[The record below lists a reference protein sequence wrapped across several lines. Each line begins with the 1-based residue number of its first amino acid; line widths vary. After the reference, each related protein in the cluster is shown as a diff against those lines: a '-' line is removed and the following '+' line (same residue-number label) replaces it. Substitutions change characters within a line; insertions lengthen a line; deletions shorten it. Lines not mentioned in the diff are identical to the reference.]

1 MLVHVSFDVEKSP
14 AEVFDF
20 VATGFFEHHPLW
32 DPAITELTNHTP
44 GPVGVGTKG
53 TEVRRFMGGRQSADF
68 EVTEFEPGRR
78 FAWVNTSGP
87 LALNRAYSFEAS
99 DRGTQLAFDFDST
112 PKPLP
117 MKLLFPLVKRTI
129 ASQVRTNIGN
139 LERLLSEPT

>member
-1 MLVHVSFDVEKSP
+1 MLVHVSFDVDKSP

-20 VATGFFEHHPLW
+20 VAAGFFEHHPLW

-53 TEVRRFMGGRQSADF
+53 TEVRRFMGKQSADF

-78 FAWVNTSGP
+78 FVWVNTSGP
-87 LALNRAYSFEAS
+87 FALDRAHAFEAS
-99 DRGTQLAFDFDST
+99 DRGTKVTFDFDMN
-112 PKPLP
+112 PRPLP
-117 MKLLFPLVKRTI
+117 MRLLFPLVSKTI

-139 LERLLSEPT
+139 LEKLRSKPA

>member
-20 VATGFFEHHPLW
+20 VAAGFFEHHPLW

-53 TEVRRFMGGRQSADF
+53 TEVRRFLGKQSADF
-68 EVTEFEPGRR
+68 EVVEFEPGRR
-78 FAWVNTSGP
+78 FAFTNTSGP
-87 LALNRAYSFEAS
+87 LALDRTFSFEAS
-99 DRGTQLAFDFDST
+99 VRGTKLSFDFDVT

-117 MKLLFPLVKRTI
+117 MKLLFPLVSKRI
-129 ASQVRTNIGN
+129 ASQVRTKIGN
-139 LERLLSEPT
+139 LEKLLSKPA